1 MYGVHK
7 LKLSKHEAQA
17 LRIALRAALLERG
30 FQMIDETP
38 RSVLHAIG
46 AHGWY
51 AETSH
56 IDNLVRLYT
65 RLNRILTGHK
75 QFNAVIPYTRR
86 PKS

>member
-1 MYGVHK
+1 MSRFK
-7 LKLSKHEAQA
+7 LELSIHQA
-17 LRIALRAALLERG
+17 VTLRTVTHNALHTCG
-30 FQMIDETP
+30 FEMIDETP
-38 RSVLHAIG
+38 HAI
-46 AHGWY
+46 APITSQSWY

-56 IDNLVRLYT
+56 IDNLVRLYA